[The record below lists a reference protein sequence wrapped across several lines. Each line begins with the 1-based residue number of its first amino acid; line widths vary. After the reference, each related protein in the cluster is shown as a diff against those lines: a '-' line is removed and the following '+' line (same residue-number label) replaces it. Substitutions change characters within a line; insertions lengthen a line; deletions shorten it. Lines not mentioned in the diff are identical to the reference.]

1 MNLLP
6 DNVTS
11 RAQRNLALF
20 LISVLGLFL
29 ELLLIRWIGTE
40 VNLFAYLQNTILVVC
55 FMGLAMGCM
64 TCRQPI
70 VLRNGLIPLLVLVLL
85 LSIPLTNGALRQV
98 SLLLRTM
105 DELQPLEIVTMT
117 NSDRAAFAVP
127 IGLAITFGIM
137 FLVWQ
142 IFVPIGRI
150 LGCLLDDHPN
160 PIEAYSFNI
169 FGSLVGIWAF
179 VLLGIGYHPP
189 HMWFLIVVALTL
201 GFLGSRIEHRRTNL
215 ILLLLIVGGSWL
227 GGADRKPLEILW
239 SPYQKLVLNRSDPI
253 EYPSFRYFVTVN
265 NSWFQGIQDLSLKVT
280 RSQPTLYPPEEE
292 GLSQY
297 DIPFH
302 LHPGANKVLVVGAG
316 TGNDVAGALR
326 QNVKQITAVEIDPGI
341 IALGKS
347 YHPERPYASSNVQI
361 VNDDARAFFVNTTE
375 HYDVICFG
383 LLDSHTTT
391 AMTNARLDHYVYTKE
406 SLEMARSR
414 LADGGIITLSF
425 AAHRFFVADRIAA
438 TLREVFGE
446 APMAFRIPGSI
457 WGYGGVMFVAGDM
470 KSVGERIEAQQKLKG
485 LIAKWTQQNPLP
497 FSFTTKITT
506 DDWPYLYLEKP
517 WIPLLYYFLALMLLA
532 LFFYTRRRFG
542 LAEVTRDWSAAH
554 WHFFF
559 LGAGF
564 LLLEVQN
571 ISKAAAV
578 LGNTWQVNA
587 VIISGILIMILFA
600 NLITAI
606 FPRMP
611 LTLAYLG
618 LFGTCF
624 LLYSLDLFEFTYLPY
639 FARAVAIGG
648 LSALPILFS
657 GIVFIR
663 SFAETADKHHAMG
676 ANLLGSLV
684 GGLLQSMT
692 FVTGIKALLLIVG
705 ALYLLSALSRLKWS
719 RPNLFANPLRDA
731 RS

>member
-1 MNLLP
+1 MNFLP
-6 DNVTS
+6 GNISSHV
-11 RAQRNLALF
+11 QRNAALF

-40 VNLFAYLQNTILVVC
+40 INLFAYLQNTVLVIC
-55 FMGLAMGCM
+55 FMGLSMGCM

-70 VLRNGLIPLLVLVLL
+70 VLRHGLVPLLVLVLL
-85 LSIPLTNGALRQV
+85 LGIPLTNSALRQV
-98 SLLLRTM
+98 SLLLQTLE
-105 DELQPLEIVTMT
+105 DLQPLEVVTLT
-117 NSDRAAFAVP
+117 HSESAIFAVP
-127 IGLAITFGIM
+127 LGLAITFGIM

-150 LGCLLDDHPN
+150 LGRLMDEHPRA
-160 PIEAYSFNI
+160 IEAYSYNI
-169 FGSLVGIWAF
+169 LGSLVGIWAF
-179 VLLGIGYHPP
+179 VLLGIGYQPP
-189 HMWFLIVVALTL
+189 YVWFLIVAGLTL
-201 GFLGSRIEHRRTNL
+201 CFLGGRIQDYALNL
-215 ILLLLIVGGSWL
+215 ILLSLIIGAAWL
-227 GGADRKPLEILW
+227 GGADRKPLEVVW
-239 SPYQKLVLNRSDPI
+239 SPYQKLVLNRSDPVR
-253 EYPSFRYFVTVN
+253 YPSFRYFVTVN

-280 RSQPTLYPPEEE
+280 RAQPSLYPPEEE

-297 DIPFH
+297 DIPFLLH
-302 LHPGANKVLVVGAG
+302 LAAEKALMVGAG

-347 YHPERPYASSNVQI
+347 YHPERPYASANVRI
-361 VNDDARAFFVNTTE
+361 VNGDARSFFVNTTE
-375 HYDVICFG
+375 KYDVICFG

-414 LADGGIITLSF
+414 LASGGIITLSF

-438 TLREVFGE
+438 TLREVFGT
-446 APMAFRIPGSI
+446 APIAFRIPGSI
-457 WGYGGVMFVAGDM
+457 WGYGGVMFVAGDL
-470 KSVGERIEAQQKLKG
+470 KGVRERIEGQHKLKA

-497 FSFTTKITT
+497 FNFTTKITT

-517 WIPLLYYFLALMLLA
+517 RIPLLYYFLTLMLIG
-532 LFFYTRRRFG
+532 LFGYTRWRFG
-542 LAEVTRDWSAAH
+542 LAEVTRGWDAAH

-587 VIISGILIMILFA
+587 VIISGILIMILLA
-600 NLITAI
+600 NLIAA
-606 FPRMP
+606 RLSRVP
-611 LTLAYLG
+611 LA
-618 LFGTCF
+618 FGYIGVFASCL
-624 LLYSLDLFEFTYLPY
+624 LLYSLDLFDFMYLPY
-639 FARAVAIGG
+639 AARAVVVGG
-648 LSALPILFS
+648 LSALPIFFS

-663 SFAETADKHHAMG
+663 SFADSANKHQALG
-676 ANLLGSLV
+676 ANLMGSLV
-684 GGLLQSMT
+684 GGMLQSMT
-692 FVTGIKALLLIVG
+692 FVTGIKTLLLMVA
-705 ALYLLSALSRLKWS
+705 ALYLVSGLARLQWNRVPS
-719 RPNLFANPLRDA
+719 IREA
-731 RS
+731 